1 MEREA
6 QAMAKLSHPNVVTV
20 YEVGEHKGQ
29 LYLAMEFV
37 RGRDLRVWL
46 REGAGRLSWRAV
58 LAAFVQAGEGLAAAH
73 RAGLIHRDFK
83 PDNVFVGDDERVRVG
98 DFGLAR
104 RELVDD
110 ELSTTSPGEGAERSA
125 LTATGVLMGTP
136 AFIAPEQFAG
146 AAVDARADQFSFC
159 VALWDALYGQRAFAG
174 ETLAALVL
182 NVTGGVRVPPPADSR
197 VPTWVR
203 RMLDRGLSR
212 EPGDRWPTMDA
223 LLAALRADPTR
234 RRRWWAGAA
243 AVGLAIGGWFGGQAY
258 EEARRTDE
266 CAAEGASI
274 AEVWNDEA
282 EATLRAALLGTGVSY
297 AATTADRVVPYFAA
311 HADAWQ
317 RARAEAC
324 LDARVRGVWDE
335 ETYERSVWCLDNQRV
350 VLAETLARLSRGDPT
365 SVPQAVRLPKRAKPV
380 IYTEEEAERLI
391 EAARAAGGDALAF
404 VLLLLHA
411 GLRSSEVRALRW
423 GDIDLRK
430 GIVTV
435 QHNYSDGEEVTPKS
449 GEAAPVGLSPGLAD
463 VLRALPRGSKND
475 HVFLRVVRQGR
486 EKGLLKY
493 HTPNTI
499 TYKLNKLQEAA
510 GLETSGPHR
519 LRHTGLTILASKG
532 TNPYK
537 LQKHARH
544 SKLETTQGYVHL
556 AAEQAAREVA
566 AMWGDARAPNL
577 PQMTQNGGNAATLAN

>member
-1 MEREA
+1 MTQIKVRDGLVEDP
-6 QAMAKLSHPNVVTV
+6 HP
-20 YEVGEHKGQ
+20 YSQGGQGGEH
-29 LYLAMEFV
+29 V
-37 RGRDLRVWL
+37 
-46 REGAGRLSWRAV
+46 LS
-58 LAAFVQAGEGLAAAH
+58 
-73 RAGLIHRDFK
+73 D
-83 PDNVFVGDDERVRVG
+83 
-98 DFGLAR
+98 
-104 RELVDD
+104 
-110 ELSTTSPGEGAERSA
+110 
-125 LTATGVLMGTP
+125 
-136 AFIAPEQFAG
+136 
-146 AAVDARADQFSFC
+146 
-159 VALWDALYGQRAFAG
+159 
-174 ETLAALVL
+174 
-182 NVTGGVRVPPPADSR
+182 TGGVIACVGASSHAGLPGILYVQDIAQFLGRSEKAVRSAVSRGRLPPLRKIAGRACWVRQDLVKLVAEIRGGKPATMQINVNPYTYKKSSRMLVTWTIPADKLKGRDRLRTKR
-197 VPTWVR
+197 VAPEG
-203 RMLDRGLSR
+203 LDRESALAWAKKLEREVWCELMGKEKVQPIVEAIPAPTPTSSRSSKQTELARQCPTLCEFWTRFEDEYLSTQKPNTR
-212 EPGDRWPTMDA
+212 KNYGTAWRRYIRPALGDLPIDTIDR
-223 LLAALRADPTR
+223 AALAKLRSKLGR
-234 RRRWWAGAA
+234 
-243 AVGLAIGGWFGGQAY
+243 LAPQSRNELLGKLRQAL
-258 EEARRTDE
+258 RQ
-266 CAAEGASI
+266 
-274 AEVWNDEA
+274 AEVWFIIDEVPTIKA
-282 EATLRAALLGTGVSY
+282 E
-297 AATTADRVVPYFAA
+297 
-311 HADAWQ
+311 
-317 RARAEAC
+317 
-324 LDARVRGVWDE
+324 
-335 ETYERSVWCLDNQRV
+335 
-350 VLAETLARLSRGDPT
+350 
-365 SVPQAVRLPKRAKPV
+365 RLPKRAKPV

-475 HVFLRVVRQGR
+475 HVCLRVVRQGR